1 MKDNTLYAIIIILLL
16 LTISSV
22 FYYESVKPIDCCTYE
37 LVCSDKGYTI
47 SFDKEVVGFIPLGN
61 TALDS
66 LMIDLNQ

>member
-1 MKDNTLYAIIIILLL
+1 MKNNTLYAIIIVLLL

-22 FYYESVKPIDCCTYE
+22 FYYESVTIDCCTYE